1 MKNILLLSLSLVFS
15 FLTSQNTL
23 SQSNS
28 NKEKTL
34 CKTWYVDQAF
44 EIKNSGRK
52 EDQTEQA
59 RGTEFI
65 FKEDYSFD
73 FNMKSEDR
81 NKLGAWK
88 FITQDS
94 LSLDL
99 QNHKI
104 IFFIQYFS
112 SDSMYL
118 IGKDDP
124 NSSMHIKFS
133 STYVAPIQKLDYYSD
148 DTDIEE
154 DAVSV
159 NRNEPLETIDYK
171 EKASIKLSKEEI
183 IRMICNTWYLQN
195 ANLLEGDEQ
204 EEIDETEE
212 IVFIFNKNQTFKITE
227 KGESEELGK
236 WEVLNNLTLDL
247 EVEKEIINF
256 KIFSISED
264 ILIISGEKK
273 GVIMKLRFK
282 TKNK

>member
-1 MKNILLLSLSLVFS
+1 MKYISFLPIAILFS
-15 FLTSQNTL
+15 FLKPQL
-23 SQSNS
+23 SFPQSNF
-28 NKEKTL
+28 NKEKTI

-44 EIKNSGRK
+44 ETKNSGRK
-52 EDQTEQA
+52 EDQTKQA

-81 NKLGAWK
+81 KKLGTWK
-88 FITQDS
+88 LITQDS

-124 NSSMHIKFS
+124 NSSMHIKFL
-133 STYVAPIQKLDYYSD
+133 STYIAPIQKLNYYSD

-154 DAVSV
+154 DAVSAITY
-159 NRNEPLETIDYK
+159 EPLETTDYR
-171 EKASIKLSKEEI
+171 EKTSIKLSKEEI
-183 IRMICNTWYLQN
+183 NRMICNTWYLQN
-195 ANLLEGDEQ
+195 VNLLEGDKQ
-204 EEIDETEE
+204 EEIDKNEG
-212 IVFIFNKNQTFKITE
+212 IVFIFNKNQTFKFNE
-227 KGESEELGK
+227 EGESEEMGK
-236 WEVLNNLTLDL
+236 WEFLNNLTLDL

-256 KIFSISED
+256 KIISISED
-264 ILIISGEKK
+264 ILIISGEKE
-273 GVIMKLRFK
+273 GVIMKMRFK